1 MSKRELL
8 VIRVITKA
16 IKMRDIEMNLHNNL
30 KDNYGQLECLKN
42 YIYIYIYYFTYKK
55 ISEFITHLPSTN
67 HIIYNLKYKIV
78 HELAYSQSTSPL
90 PR

>member
-30 KDNYGQLECLKN
+30 KDNHSQLEHFKKI
-42 YIYIYIYYFTYKK
+42 YIYIYIIYSQRNFQ
-55 ISEFITHLPSTN
+55 
-67 HIIYNLKYKIV
+67 IYNPS
-78 HELAYSQSTSPL
+78 SQY
-90 PR
+90 

>member
-42 YIYIYIYYFTYKK
+42 YIYIYIYIYYLLTKK
-55 ISEFITHLPSTN
+55 FL
-67 HIIYNLKYKIV
+67 NL
-78 HELAYSQSTSPL
+78 
-90 PR
+90 

>member
-42 YIYIYIYYFTYKK
+42 YIYIYIILLTKK
-55 ISEFITHLPSTN
+55 FL
-67 HIIYNLKYKIV
+67 NL
-78 HELAYSQSTSPL
+78 
-90 PR
+90 

>member
-1 MSKRELL
+1 MSKKELL

-42 YIYIYIYYFTYKK
+42 YIYILFTYKE

>member
-16 IKMRDIEMNLHNNL
+16 IKMHDIEMNLHNNL
-30 KDNYGQLECLKN
+30 KDNYGQLERLKN
-42 YIYIYIYYFTYKK
+42 YIYIYIYKE